1 MNVTLLVTGFP
12 AADRA
17 DVGIFTLRGAQA
29 LQRTHSVRVVHL
41 RSWRPRRPMRE
52 EYEIGGVAV
61 TAIAIPQVPHA
72 FGSRLVAGVDLG
84 VYVQAGWMF
93 VREALRGADVI
104 HSVGASFAGIV
115 GGHWARRARVPH
127 VMQAIGSDVN
137 SILPRVRTWPV
148 IRGWER
154 RCDAIVCNSR
164 ALARTLSASFPE
176 APQAEVVYRGTD
188 LQTFT
193 PAGRTNTNGI
203 RFAFLGGFPDYPELP
218 ARRNTKGGETL
229 SRAWAER
236 ERELHA
242 LGATLSL
249 GGPASDTAAVHAW
262 RDALE
267 FSHAVTIDGLVP
279 PQNVVDAIR
288 GANVVLVPSLEEGL
302 PNIAVEAAACGVP
315 VFGSDVGGVPEIV
328 RHGETGLVLPPG
340 DVRAWGDALV
350 TYAARA
356 NELAAMGAKARAHA
370 ERSFDAREYGTRMTA
385 IYERIA
391 TSIAHTGDN
400 RSCVES
406 QA

>member
-1 MNVTLLVTGFP
+1 
-12 AADRA
+12 
-17 DVGIFTLRGAQA
+17 
-29 LQRTHSVRVVHL
+29 
-41 RSWRPRRPMRE
+41 
-52 EYEIGGVAV
+52 
-61 TAIAIPQVPHA
+61 IPQVPHT
-72 FGSRLVAGVDLG
+72 FGSRLVVGANFTL
-84 VYVQAGWMF
+84 YLQSGWLL
-93 VREALRGADVI
+93 VRDALRGADVV
-104 HSVGASFAGIV
+104 HSVGASFAGIL

-127 VMQAIGSDVN
+127 VMQAIGSDIN
-137 SILPRVRTWPV
+137 SILPNVQTWPV

-164 ALARTLSASFPE
+164 ALARTVGASFPN

-193 PAGRTNTNGI
+193 PVPRTQANGV
-203 RFAFLGGFPDYPELP
+203 RFVFLGGFPDYPELP

-249 GGPASDTAAVHAW
+249 GGPASDTPAVRAW
-262 RDALE
+262 RDALA
-267 FSHAVTIDGLVP
+267 FPGSVTIEGIVP
-279 PQNVVDAIR
+279 PQSVADAMR
-288 GANVVLVPSLEEGL
+288 DADVVLVPSLEEGL

-315 VFGSDVGGVPEIV
+315 VFGSDVGGIPEIV

-350 TYAARA
+350 AYAARGA
-356 NELAAMGAKARAHA
+356 ELAAMGERARAHA
-370 ERSFDAREYGTRMTA
+370 ETSFDAREYGTRMTT
-385 IYERIA
+385 IYERVA
-391 TSIAHTGDN
+391 TRLMQTGDN